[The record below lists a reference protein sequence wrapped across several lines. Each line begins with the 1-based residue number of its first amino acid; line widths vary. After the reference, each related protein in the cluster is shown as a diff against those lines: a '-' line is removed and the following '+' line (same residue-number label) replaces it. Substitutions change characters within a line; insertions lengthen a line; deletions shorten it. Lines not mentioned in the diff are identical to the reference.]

1 MRLPIGLLAFAVI
14 WILAVLRAA
23 SPPPSPALAPPMV
36 PVIDQPEPLWAYG
49 FLTPPKPGDTFKPQG
64 PPTRKLRPNEDPVE
78 QTRPRTVEGSTASY
92 SLVDIRDL
100 GHVIDWFPEDHPPMT
115 PIIRHGPASLGDAA
129 KGCGSCHLPNGKGR
143 PENAPVSA
151 LPVSY
156 FVRQME
162 EFRSGV
168 RASADPRKP
177 NVPTMH
183 VLAQAMTD
191 AEIRDAA
198 EYFAAIPWTPW
209 TRVIETELV
218 PKTRIA
224 GHLFIALEKER
235 TEPIAGRI
243 IEVPEDEEQTEKLR
257 NPRVGFVAYVPPG
270 SIKKGK
276 NLVMTGGMSVV
287 DGEIV
292 PGNTIACATCHGPD
306 LMGLADVPG
315 IAGRSPSYLVRQLY
329 DMQRGT
335 RRGASAPLMLPA
347 VARLTN
353 DDFVAIAAYVTS
365 LVPPPPPAARTP

>member
-1 MRLPIGLLAFAVI
+1 
-14 WILAVLRAA
+14 LR
-23 SPPPSPALAPPMV
+23 S
-36 PVIDQPEPLWAYG
+36 
-49 FLTPPKPGDTFKPQG
+49 
-64 PPTRKLRPNEDPVE
+64 
-78 QTRPRTVEGSTASY
+78 VEGSEARY
-92 SLVDIRDL
+92 SLVDVRDL
-100 GHVIDWFPEDHPPMT
+100 GHVIDWFPGDHPPMP
-115 PIIRHGPASLGDAA
+115 PIIRNGPASLGAEA

-156 FVRQME
+156 FIRQME
-162 EFRSGV
+162 EFRGGL

-191 AEIRDAA
+191 AEIKEAA

-209 TRVIETELV
+209 TRVIESELV
-218 PKTRIA
+218 PRTRIV
-224 GHLFIALEKER
+224 GNLFLPLEKER

-243 IEVPEDEEQTEKLR
+243 VEMPSDEEQTEVLR

-270 SIKKGK
+270 SIKKGE
-276 NLVMTGGMSVV
+276 NLVMTGGMSIV
-287 DGEIV
+287 DGKIV
-292 PGNTIACATCHGPD
+292 PGKTIMCGTCHGPD

-329 DMQRGT
+329 DFQRRT
-335 RRGASAPLMLPA
+335 RHGASAPLMLPI
-347 VARLTN
+347 VAQLTN

-365 LVPPPPPAARTP
+365 LVSPK